1 MIFTKRKFLILSLLC
16 IFVIIYTFMH
26 KSLWYAE
33 PFENKKKGLLILY
46 GECFRDG
53 TQNTRTRDTPASI
66 ARQQKASESH
76 VSLCDYLKTNYGADM
91 DIIITTHNTTHKK
104 ELQEFYSKYNPK
116 IILVDDKTDMDPI
129 TRITNNIKNA
139 LPQDTEKY
147 DFIILTRNDICF
159 KTFSFIQ
166 PDWNKI
172 MFISKHISNC
182 KYYGFY
188 ENGDPYVNPTLI
200 YIPTKYFNKN
210 HIYIDHDAWTKYRNT
225 LNPEMDFMTDFSFDS
240 DTYKDKNDYYYMVGR
255 EENTVK
261 HNTEPIDRSL
271 IGKTPSE
278 IDKIISKED
287 RDKCDSFKFDWKND
301 PKQFTA

>member
-188 ENGDPYVNPTLI
+188 ENGDPYVNPTLFTFQPNTLIKII
-200 YIPTKYFNKN
+200 YILTTMLGQN
-210 HIYIDHDAWTKYRNT
+210 I
-225 LNPEMDFMTDFSFDS
+225 
-240 DTYKDKNDYYYMVGR
+240 
-255 EENTVK
+255 
-261 HNTEPIDRSL
+261 
-271 IGKTPSE
+271 E
-278 IDKIISKED
+278 IH
-287 RDKCDSFKFDWKND
+287 
-301 PKQFTA
+301 